1 VGERLQLVA
10 VGRHIRVDWEVGIA
24 VVEGRKHCI
33 VVEQV
38 VVGNWKG
45 RHCKGRLGSR
55 EKHYKQSLV
64 AGQLGNHKQ
73 K

>member
-1 VGERLQLVA
+1 MLLLVLRPRA
-10 VGRHIRVDWEVGIA
+10 KCDFLLPGGLDEV
-24 VVEGRKHCI
+24 EHCI

>member
-1 VGERLQLVA
+1 MQLAV

-24 VVEGRKHCI
+24 VVEERKHCI
-33 VVEQV
+33 VVEQE

-45 RHCKGRLGSR
+45 RRCRGRLESR
-55 EKHYKQSLV
+55 EKRCKQSLV
-64 AGQLGNHKQ
+64 VGQLGNHKQ